1 MKPTLEFRGDDLYL
15 VEPVV
20 GYSDSATICRQTLVM
35 TKDVFVACYN
45 KWIKEEE
52 DGTNDGISTER
63 R

>member
-1 MKPTLEFRGDDLYL
+1 MKPTLEFRGDNLYL
-15 VEPVV
+15 EEPVA
-20 GYSDSATICRQTLVM
+20 GYTGSAQVCKQTLVM

-52 DGTNDGISTER
+52 DELSTER

>member
-20 GYSDSATICRQTLVM
+20 GYGDGALVCRQTLVM
-35 TKDVFVACYN
+35 TKDIFIACYN

-52 DGTNDGISTER
+52 DGKSDGLSAER

>member
-15 VEPVV
+15 EEPVV
-20 GYSDSATICRQTLVM
+20 GYSDSYPICRQTLVM
-35 TKDVFVACYN
+35 TKDVFITCYN

-52 DGTNDGISTER
+52 DGKNDELSAER